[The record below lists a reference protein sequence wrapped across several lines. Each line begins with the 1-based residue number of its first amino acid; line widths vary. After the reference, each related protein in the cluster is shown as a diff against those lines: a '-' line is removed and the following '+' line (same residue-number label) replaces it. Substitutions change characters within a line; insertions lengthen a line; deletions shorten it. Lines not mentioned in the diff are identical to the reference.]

1 MVIIKNEWY
10 KKTMSLK
17 DQINDDLKTSMKSGD
32 KFRTETLRML
42 KSAIK
47 YAEIHAQHDLDD
59 AGVTGVLMQQAKQRR
74 DSITE
79 FEKAKRSDLVE
90 KEAAELKILEIYLPA
105 QLSETEIEN
114 KAKAVIAE
122 LGVTDAKGVGLV
134 MKRLTTDLKGQADG
148 KLINQIVRRLLG

>member
-1 MVIIKNEWY
+1 
-10 KKTMSLK
+10 MSLK

-47 YAEIHAQHDLDD
+47 YAEIQAQHDLDD
-59 AGVTGVLMQQAKQRR
+59 AGVTGVIVQQAKQRR

-90 KEAAELKILEIYLPA
+90 KEAAELKILEAYLPA
-105 QLSETEIEN
+105 QLSEAEIEAR
-114 KAKAVIAE
+114 AKAVIAE
-122 LGVTDAKGVGLV
+122 LGVSDAKGVGPV

-148 KLINQIVRRLLG
+148 KTINQVVRRLLG